1 MAWTASK
8 NPEIQAQWRQRLA
21 DWRESGL
28 SVQRFASE
36 RDFSAP
42 SLWFW
47 RRWLEDQPQQSPAFV
62 ELKVEE
68 EALAPSQDTMVV
80 ALCRGRLVYL
90 RPGFDA
96 SSVARLVTTLEQL

>member
-1 MAWTASK
+1 MDSQQEPRDSSQMEAAPGRRRK
-8 NPEIQAQWRQRLA
+8 
-21 DWRESGL
+21 SGL
-28 SVQRFASE
+28 SVQRFTSE

-47 RRWLEDQPQQSPAFV
+47 RRWFEDQPKQLPAFV

-96 SSVARLVTTLEQL
+96 TAVACLVTTLEQL